1 MAQAVPGLTPTLAVL
16 QLLDAAWFLADD
28 QGRAGQAC
36 ARVTAWLGAG
46 FGAGPWQDLV
56 HPDDRGGG
64 SGQGAGDADRRWRM
78 ADGSWRW
85 FSHRTQAMG
94 AQTLHV
100 LQDID
105 ARKRREIAHSDA
117 AGLLD
122 SLRLHLP
129 GVFYKLDADEQGVP
143 HVTFVSE
150 AVRELLEYEPEEVE
164 ADFRRIFDRVHPE
177 DKERFQAIVANALRT
192 NADTTFEYRVILPR
206 KGVRHVAGRACSA
219 LQSTG
224 RHARFGYQHD
234 VTEQKLYQE
243 ALVQARA
250 AEQAS
255 ELKSEFLSRMSHELR
270 TPLNA
275 ILGFAQLLK
284 MSAAEPLG
292 AEQWER
298 VDVLERAGRHLL
310 ALVNDVLDLSRIEAG
325 HMDLHMGAVGVRGVF
340 DEVHSLVV
348 STAHAHGVT
357 LRRPTWPDLP
367 EGPLTVR
374 ADMLRLQQVL
384 VNLMTNAI
392 KYNRPGG
399 DVWLAASLVGN
410 EVCLSVRDNGH
421 GMTPEQQAHLFEP
434 FNRLGAETSDIDGSG
449 IGMVIVQRLVQLMG
463 GRLSLRSV
471 PGEGT
476 EVSVFLPRAES
487 QQVAAP
493 LAAWPV
499 RDGQAGGAAS
509 TATSVSAAGAGELL
523 GRCADDDQG
532 DQGDAAKAQATQ
544 RPVDIL
550 CVEDNEVNIALLT
563 SILELRPAC
572 ALRVA
577 RSGAEALKHVGQR
590 RPDLMLIDM
599 QLGDMSG
606 LDLASSL
613 DRDACTAGIPRIALS
628 ADAMP
633 GTIREA
639 QARGFL
645 AYVTKPVDV
654 RPFLT
659 TLDQAIDQLA

>member
-1 MAQAVPGLTPTLAVL
+1 MAQAAPDLVPPLAVL
-16 QLLDAAWFLADD
+16 QLLDAAWFLADAD
-28 QGRAGQAC
+28 GRASQAC
-36 ARVTAWLGAG
+36 AKVTAWLGAG
-46 FGAGPWQDLV
+46 FGAGHWQDLV
-56 HPDDRGGG
+56 HPDDRALAE
-64 SGQGAGDADRRWRM
+64 GQPVGERGADRRWRM

-85 FSHRTQAMG
+85 FAHRSQPMG

-105 ARKRREIAHSDA
+105 ARKRQEIAHSDA

-164 ADFRRIFDRVHPE
+164 ADFRRIFDRVHP
-177 DKERFQAIVANALRT
+177 DDRERFQAIVANALRT
-192 NADTTFEYRVILPR
+192 NADTTFEYRVVLPR

-234 VTEQKLYQE
+234 ITEQKLYQE

-255 ELKSEFLSRMSHELR
+255 AVKSEFLSRMSHELR

-284 MSAAEPLG
+284 MSTAEPLG

-325 HMDLHMGAVGVRGVF
+325 HMALHMGAMGVRGVF

-348 STAHAHGVT
+348 STAHAHGVS
-357 LRRPTWPDLP
+357 LHRPLLP
-367 EGPLTVR
+367 EQPQGPLAVR

-399 DVWLAASLVGN
+399 DVWLAASLVGS
-410 EVCLSVRDNGH
+410 EVCLTVRDNGQ

-434 FNRLGAETSDIDGSG
+434 FNRLGAEGSDIDGSG
-449 IGMVIVQRLVQLMG
+449 IGMVIVQRLVQWMG
-463 GRLSLRSV
+463 GRLSLRSA

-487 QQVAAP
+487 QEVAAP
-493 LAAWPV
+493 LAALPL
-499 RDGQAGGAAS
+499 R
-509 TATSVSAAGAGELL
+509 
-523 GRCADDDQG
+523 G
-532 DQGDAAKAQATQ
+532 DQAMQ

-577 RSGAEALKHVGQR
+577 RSGAEALQHVAQR

-639 QARGFL
+639 QARGFQ

-654 RPFLT
+654 RPFLA

>member
-1 MAQAVPGLTPTLAVL
+1 MAQATPGLVPTLAAL
-16 QLLDAAWFLADD
+16 QLLDAAWFLSDPT
-28 QGRAGQAC
+28 GRASQAC
-36 ARVTAWLGAG
+36 ARVTAWLGTG
-46 FGAGPWQDLV
+46 FGAGPWQDWV
-56 HPDDRGGG
+56 HPDDRGPAGDEPVG
-64 SGQGAGDADRRWRM
+64 GQGADRRWRM

-85 FSHRTQAMG
+85 FAHRSQAMG

-105 ARKRREIAHSDA
+105 ARKRREIEHSDA

-143 HVTFVSE
+143 HVTFVSD

-164 ADFRRIFDRVHPE
+164 GDFRRIFDRVHPD

-192 NADTTFEYRVILPR
+192 NADTTFEYRVVLPR

-219 LQSTG
+219 LQSSG

-234 VTEQKLYQE
+234 ITEQKLYQE

-250 AEQAS
+250 AERAS

-284 MSAAEPLG
+284 VSTAEPLG

-325 HMDLHMGAVGVRGVF
+325 HMTLHMGAMGVRGVF

-348 STAHAHGVT
+348 STAHAHGVS

-367 EGPLTVR
+367 EGPLAVR

-392 KYNRPGG
+392 KYNRRGG
-399 DVWLAASLVGN
+399 DVWLAASVVGS
-410 EVCLSVRDNGH
+410 EVCLTVRDNGL
-421 GMTPEQQAHLFEP
+421 GMTQQQQAHLFEP
-434 FNRLGAETSDIDGSG
+434 FNRLGAEGSSIDGSG
-449 IGMVIVQRLVQLMG
+449 IGMVIVQSLVQLMG
-463 GRLSLRSV
+463 GRLSLRSA

-487 QQVAAP
+487 QEVAAP
-493 LAAWPV
+493 LPLMAALPV
-499 RDGQAGGAAS
+499 RDDQADSGGA
-509 TATSVSAAGAGELL
+509 SVPLAGSRDPIAPCG
-523 GRCADDDQG
+523 QG
-532 DQGDAAKAQATQ
+532 DEASAQATQ

-550 CVEDNEVNIALLT
+550 CVEDNELNITLLT

-577 RSGAEALKHVGQR
+577 RSGTEALQHVAQR

-613 DRDACTAGIPRIALS
+613 DRDARSAGIPRIALS

-633 GTIREA
+633 ATIREA
-639 QARGFL
+639 QARGFQ
-645 AYVTKPVDV
+645 AYVTKPLDV
-654 RPFLT
+654 RPFLA
-659 TLDQAIDQLA
+659 TLDQAIAQLV

>member
-1 MAQAVPGLTPTLAVL
+1 M
-16 QLLDAAWFLADD
+16 
-28 QGRAGQAC
+28 
-36 ARVTAWLGAG
+36 
-46 FGAGPWQDLV
+46 
-56 HPDDRGGG
+56 
-64 SGQGAGDADRRWRM
+64 
-78 ADGSWRW
+78 
-85 FSHRTQAMG
+85 
-94 AQTLHV
+94 
-100 LQDID
+100 
-105 ARKRREIAHSDA
+105 
-117 AGLLD
+117 
-122 SLRLHLP
+122 
-129 GVFYKLDADEQGVP
+129 
-143 HVTFVSE
+143 
-150 AVRELLEYEPEEVE
+150 
-164 ADFRRIFDRVHPE
+164 
-177 DKERFQAIVANALRT
+177 
-192 NADTTFEYRVILPR
+192 
-206 KGVRHVAGRACSA
+206 
-219 LQSTG
+219 ST
-224 RHARFGYQHD
+224 
-234 VTEQKLYQE
+234 
-243 ALVQARA
+243 
-250 AEQAS
+250 
-255 ELKSEFLSRMSHELR
+255 
-270 TPLNA
+270 
-275 ILGFAQLLK
+275 
-284 MSAAEPLG
+284 AEPLG

-325 HMDLHMGAVGVRGVF
+325 HMALHMGAMGVRGVF

-348 STAHAHGVT
+348 STAHAHGVS
-357 LRRPTWPDLP
+357 LHRPLLP
-367 EGPLTVR
+367 EQPQGPLAVR

-399 DVWLAASLVGN
+399 DVWLAASLVGS
-410 EVCLSVRDNGH
+410 EVCLTVRDNGQ

-434 FNRLGAETSDIDGSG
+434 FNRLGAEGSDIDGSG
-449 IGMVIVQRLVQLMG
+449 IGMVIVQRLVQWMG
-463 GRLSLRSV
+463 GRLSLRSA

-487 QQVAAP
+487 QEVAAP
-493 LAAWPV
+493 LAALPL
-499 RDGQAGGAAS
+499 R
-509 TATSVSAAGAGELL
+509 
-523 GRCADDDQG
+523 G
-532 DQGDAAKAQATQ
+532 DQAMQ

-577 RSGAEALKHVGQR
+577 RSGAEALQHVAQR
-590 RPDLMLIDM
+590 RPDLLLIDM

-639 QARGFL
+639 QARGFQ

-654 RPFLT
+654 RPFLA

>member
-1 MAQAVPGLTPTLAVL
+1 MARVADGMAPTLAAL
-16 QLLDAAWFLADD
+16 QLLDAAWFLSDAT
-28 QGRAGQAC
+28 GRASQAC
-36 ARVTAWLGAG
+36 ARVTAWFGAG
-46 FGAGPWQDLV
+46 FGPEPWQDRV
-56 HPDDRGGG
+56 HPEDRGPSGDEPVG
-64 SGQGAGDADRRWRM
+64 GQGADCRWRM

-85 FSHRTQAMG
+85 FAHRSQAMG

-105 ARKRREIAHSDA
+105 ARKRRELEHSDA

-129 GVFYKLDADEQGVP
+129 GVFYKLDADAQGVP
-143 HVTFVSE
+143 HVSFVSG

-164 ADFRRIFDRVHPE
+164 ADFRRIFDRVHPD

-192 NADTTFEYRVILPR
+192 NADTTFEYRVVLPR

-234 VTEQKLYQE
+234 ITEQKLYQE
-243 ALVQARA
+243 ALVLARA

-255 ELKSEFLSRMSHELR
+255 EVKSEFLSRMSHELR

-284 MSAAEPLG
+284 MSTAEPLG
-292 AEQWER
+292 TEQWER

-325 HMDLHMGAVGVRGVF
+325 HMALHMGAMGVRGVF

-348 STAHAHGVT
+348 STAHAHHVS
-357 LRRPTWPDLP
+357 LHQPTWPDLP
-367 EGPLTVR
+367 EGPLAVR

-399 DVWLAASLVGN
+399 DVWLAASLVGD
-410 EVCLSVRDNGH
+410 EVCLMVRDNGH

-449 IGMVIVQRLVQLMG
+449 IGMVIVQHLVHLMG
-463 GRLSLRSV
+463 GRLCIRSA

-487 QQVAAP
+487 EQVATP
-493 LAAWPV
+493 LAPV
-499 RDGQAGGAAS
+499 LAPAAQLGERASPTALTGADRP
-509 TATSVSAAGAGELL
+509 L
-523 GRCADDDQG
+523 GDDD
-532 DQGDAAKAQATQ
+532 AAPVMQ
-544 RPVDIL
+544 RVVDIL

-577 RSGAEALKHVGQR
+577 RSGTEALQHVAQR

-613 DRDACTAGIPRIALS
+613 DRDARSVGIPRIALS

-633 GTIREA
+633 ATIREA
-639 QARGFL
+639 RARGFQ

-654 RPFLT
+654 PPFLA
-659 TLDQAIDQLA
+659 TLDQAIEQLA

>member
-1 MAQAVPGLTPTLAVL
+1 MAQAAPDLVPPLAVL
-16 QLLDAAWFLADD
+16 QLLDAAWFLADAD
-28 QGRAGQAC
+28 GRASQAC
-36 ARVTAWLGAG
+36 AKVMAWLGAG

-56 HPDDRGGG
+56 HPDDRGAG
-64 SGQGAGDADRRWRM
+64 SAADRRWRM

-85 FSHRTQAMG
+85 FAHRSQPLG

-100 LQDID
+100 LQDVD
-105 ARKRREIAHSDA
+105 ARKRQEIEHSDA

-164 ADFRRIFDRVHPE
+164 ADFRRIFDRVHP
-177 DKERFQAIVANALRT
+177 DDRERFQAIVANALRT
-192 NADTTFEYRVILPR
+192 NADTTFEYRVVLPR

-234 VTEQKLYQE
+234 ITEQKLYQE

-255 ELKSEFLSRMSHELR
+255 EVKSEFLSRMSHELR

-284 MSAAEPLG
+284 MSTAEPLG

-325 HMDLHMGAVGVRGVF
+325 HMALHIGAIGVRGVF

-348 STAHAHGVT
+348 STAHAHRVS

-367 EGPLTVR
+367 EGPLAVR

-399 DVWLAASLVGN
+399 DVWLAASLVGS
-410 EVCLSVRDNGH
+410 EVCLTVRDNGQ
-421 GMTPEQQAHLFEP
+421 GMTPQQQAHLFEP
-434 FNRLGAETSDIDGSG
+434 FNRLGAEGSDIDGSG

-463 GRLSLRSV
+463 GRLSLRSA

-487 QQVAAP
+487 QEVTAP
-493 LAAWPV
+493 LAALPV
-499 RDGQAGGAAS
+499 PSGPSAEAHSPVAPCGRGDEAS
-509 TATSVSAAGAGELL
+509 
-523 GRCADDDQG
+523 
-532 DQGDAAKAQATQ
+532 AQATQ

-577 RSGAEALKHVGQR
+577 RSGTEAVQQVAQR

-613 DRDACTAGIPRIALS
+613 DRDARTAGIPRIALS

-633 GTIREA
+633 ATIREA
-639 QARGFL
+639 LARGFQ

-654 RPFLT
+654 RPFLA
-659 TLDQAIDQLA
+659 TLDQAIDPLA

>member
-1 MAQAVPGLTPTLAVL
+1 MAQALARNL
-16 QLLDAAWFLADD
+16 AQMLEAGSFLSDAD
-28 QGRAGQAC
+28 GRISQPC
-36 ARVTAWLGAG
+36 ERVRAWLGADLVG
-46 FGAGPWQDLV
+46 ERWQAHV
-56 HPDDRGGG
+56 HPDDLPP
-64 SGQGAGDADRRWRM
+64 AGTAPSATEPADRRWRT
-78 ADGSWRW
+78 ADGPWRW
-85 FSHRTQAMG
+85 FAHRSQSMG

-105 ARKRREIAHSDA
+105 VRKRREIQHSDA
-117 AGLLD
+117 AALLD
-122 SLRLHLP
+122 SLRQHLP
-129 GVFYKLDADEQGVP
+129 GAFYKLDADEQGVP
-143 HVTFVSE
+143 HVTFVSD

-164 ADFRRIFDRVHPE
+164 ADFRRIFDRVHPD

-192 NADTTFEYRVILPR
+192 HADTTFEYRVVLPR

-219 LQSTG
+219 MQSTG

-284 MSAAEPLG
+284 MSEREPLG
-292 AEQWER
+292 PEQWER

-310 ALVNDVLDLSRIEAG
+310 ALVNDVLDLSRIESG
-325 HMDLHMGAVGVRGVF
+325 HMALHIGAIGVRGVF

-348 STAHAHGVT
+348 STAHARGVT
-357 LRRPTWPDLP
+357 LHRPLLP
-367 EGPLTVR
+367 EQPPGPLSVR

-384 VNLMTNAI
+384 VNLATNAI

-399 DVWLAASLVGN
+399 GVWLAATCVGS
-410 EVCLSVRDNGH
+410 EVCLTVRDNGH

-434 FNRLGAETSDIDGSG
+434 FNRLGAEGSDIDGSG
-449 IGMVIVQRLVQLMG
+449 IGMVIVKRLVALMG
-463 GRLSLRSV
+463 GRLSLRST

-476 EVSVFLPRAES
+476 EVSVFLPSAEA
-487 QQVAAP
+487 QPAP
-493 LAAWPV
+493 SGDASAV
-499 RDGQAGGAAS
+499 EGAA
-509 TATSVSAAGAGELL
+509 ATMPA
-523 GRCADDDQG
+523 
-532 DQGDAAKAQATQ
+532 Q

-550 CVEDNEVNIALLT
+550 CVEDNEVNVALLMG
-563 SILELRPAC
+563 ILELRPAC

-577 RSGAEALKHVGQR
+577 RSGAEALRQAAER

-613 DRDACTAGIPRIALS
+613 DRDAGTAGIPRIALS

-633 GTIREA
+633 ATIREA
-639 QARGFL
+639 QARGFQ

-659 TLDQAIDQLA
+659 TLDEAIGRLG

>member
-1 MAQAVPGLTPTLAVL
+1 MAQATPGLAPTLAVL
-16 QLLDAAWFLADD
+16 QLLDAAWFLADAD
-28 QGRAGQAC
+28 GRAGQAC

-46 FGAGPWQDLV
+46 FGAGHWQDLV
-56 HPDDRGGG
+56 HPDDRALAE
-64 SGQGAGDADRRWRM
+64 GQPVGERGADRRCRM

-85 FSHRTQAMG
+85 FAHRSQAIG

-150 AVRELLEYEPEEVE
+150 AVRELLEYEPDEVE
-164 ADFRRIFDRVHPE
+164 ADFRRIFDRVHP
-177 DKERFQAIVANALRT
+177 DDRERFQAIVANALRT
-192 NADTTFEYRVILPR
+192 HADTTFEYRVVLPR

-224 RHARFGYQHD
+224 RQARFGYQHD
-234 VTEQKLYQE
+234 ITEQKLYQE

-284 MSAAEPLG
+284 MSTAEPLG
-292 AEQWER
+292 AEQWAR

-325 HMDLHMGAVGVRGVF
+325 HMALHMGAMGVRGVF

-348 STAHAHGVT
+348 STAHAHRVS

-367 EGPLTVR
+367 EGPLAVR

-399 DVWLAASLVGN
+399 DVWLAASLVGS
-410 EVCLSVRDNGH
+410 EVCLTVRDNGQ

-434 FNRLGAETSDIDGSG
+434 FNRLGAEGSDIDGSG

-463 GRLSLRSV
+463 GRLSLRSA

-487 QQVAAP
+487 QEVAAP
-493 LAAWPV
+493 LAPWPGLAAQV
-499 RDGQAGGAAS
+499 GGGEPAATPAS
-509 TATSVSAAGAGELL
+509 SAP
-523 GRCADDDQG
+523 
-532 DQGDAAKAQATQ
+532 AQAAQ

-563 SILELRPAC
+563 SIMELRPAC

-577 RSGAEALKHVGQR
+577 RSGAQALKYVAQR

-654 RPFLT
+654 RPFLA
-659 TLDQAIDQLA
+659 TLDQAIEQLA

>member
-1 MAQAVPGLTPTLAVL
+1 MSSPERARALAL
-16 QLLDAAWFLADD
+16 LLDAGSFLSDAE
-28 QGRAGQAC
+28 GRVIQPC
-36 ARVTAWLGAG
+36 ARVQAW
-46 FGAGPWQDLV
+46 FGPQVHAEPWAERV
-56 HPDDRGGG
+56 HPEDFLP
-64 SGQGAGDADRRWRM
+64 SDADRRWRM

-85 FSHRTQAMG
+85 FAHRTQQVG
-94 AQTLHV
+94 EQTLHV

-105 ARKRREIAHSDA
+105 DRKQREIEHSDA
-117 AGLLD
+117 AALLE
-122 SLRLHLP
+122 SLRSHLP

-143 HVTFVSE
+143 HVTFVSD
-150 AVRELLEYEPEEVE
+150 AVRDVLGYEPEEVE
-164 ADFRRIFDRVHPE
+164 SDFRRIFDRVHP
-177 DKERFQAIVANALRT
+177 DDRERFQAIVANALRT
-192 NADTTFEYRVILPR
+192 NADTTFEYRVVLPG
-206 KGVRHVAGRACSA
+206 KGVRHLAGRACSA

-243 ALVQARA
+243 ALLQARA

-255 ELKSEFLSRMSHELR
+255 EVKSEFLSRMSHELR

-284 MSAAEPLG
+284 LSHNEPLG
-292 AEQWER
+292 AEQWSR

-325 HMDLHMGAVGVRGVF
+325 HMALHLGAVGVRGVF
-340 DEVHSLVV
+340 DEVLNLVV
-348 STAHAHGVT
+348 STAHAHRVS
-357 LRRPTWPDLP
+357 LRRPAWPDLP

-399 DVWLAASLVGN
+399 DVWLSAAVVGQ
-410 EVCLSVRDNGH
+410 EVCLSVRDNGQ
-421 GMTPEQQAHLFEP
+421 GMTAEQQAHLFEP
-434 FNRLGAETSDIDGSG
+434 FNRLGAEGSDIDGSG

-463 GRLSLRSV
+463 GRLSLRSA

-476 EVSVFLPRAES
+476 EVSVFLPRAEPHDVALASVPVAVVS
-487 QQVAAP
+487 QPGDAVE
-493 LAAWPV
+493 
-499 RDGQAGGAAS
+499 GQAEA
-509 TATSVSAAGAGELL
+509 V
-523 GRCADDDQG
+523 ADE
-532 DQGDAAKAQATQ
+532 AAQAVSLQ
-544 RPVDIL
+544 QQPQPQPSPACAVDVL
-550 CVEDNEVNIALLT
+550 CVEDNEVNIALLR

-572 ALRVA
+572 VLRVA
-577 RSGAEALKHVGQR
+577 RSGAEALQLAAHQ

-606 LDLASSL
+606 LDLASQL
-613 DRDACTAGIPRIALS
+613 DRDASTAGIPRIALS

-633 GTIREA
+633 ATIREA
-639 QARGFL
+639 QARGFI

-654 RPFLT
+654 RPFLA
-659 TLDQAIDQLA
+659 TLDEAMGPMG

>member
-1 MAQAVPGLTPTLAVL
+1 M
-16 QLLDAAWFLADD
+16 
-28 QGRAGQAC
+28 
-36 ARVTAWLGAG
+36 
-46 FGAGPWQDLV
+46 
-56 HPDDRGGG
+56 
-64 SGQGAGDADRRWRM
+64 
-78 ADGSWRW
+78 
-85 FSHRTQAMG
+85 
-94 AQTLHV
+94 
-100 LQDID
+100 
-105 ARKRREIAHSDA
+105 
-117 AGLLD
+117 
-122 SLRLHLP
+122 
-129 GVFYKLDADEQGVP
+129 
-143 HVTFVSE
+143 
-150 AVRELLEYEPEEVE
+150 RELLEYEPEEVE

-284 MSAAEPLG
+284 MSTAEPLG

-367 EGPLTVR
+367 EGPLAVR

-384 VNLMTNAI
+384 VNLLTNAI
-392 KYNRPGG
+392 KYNRRGG
-399 DVWLAASLVGN
+399 DVWLAASLVGS
-410 EVCLSVRDNGH
+410 EVCLTVRDNGL
-421 GMTPEQQAHLFEP
+421 GMTPQQQAHLFEP
-434 FNRLGAETSDIDGSG
+434 FNRLGAEASDIDGSG
-449 IGMVIVQRLVQLMG
+449 IGMVIVQSLVQLMG
-463 GRLSLRSV
+463 GRLSLRSA

-487 QQVAAP
+487 QEVAAP
-493 LAAWPV
+493 LAALQVQDDQAGSGGASIPLAASCDPIAACV
-499 RDGQAGGAAS
+499 QGGQAP
-509 TATSVSAAGAGELL
+509 
-523 GRCADDDQG
+523 
-532 DQGDAAKAQATQ
+532 AQPMQ

-577 RSGAEALKHVGQR
+577 RSGAEALTHVGHR

-633 GTIREA
+633 ATIREA
-639 QARGFL
+639 RARGFQ
-645 AYVTKPVDV
+645 AYVTKPLDV
-654 RPFLT
+654 RPFLA
-659 TLDQAIDQLA
+659 TLDQAIAQLG

>member
-1 MAQAVPGLTPTLAVL
+1 MAQATPGLAPTLAVL

-46 FGAGPWQDLV
+46 FGAGPWQNLV

-64 SGQGAGDADRRWRM
+64 SGQGDGDADRRWRM

-85 FSHRTQAMG
+85 FSHRSQAMG

-105 ARKRREIAHSDA
+105 ARKRREIVHSDA

-164 ADFRRIFDRVHPE
+164 ADFRRIFDRVHPD

-192 NADTTFEYRVILPR
+192 NADTTFEYRVVLPR

-234 VTEQKLYQE
+234 ITEQKLYQE

-255 ELKSEFLSRMSHELR
+255 EVKSEFLSRMSHELR

-284 MSAAEPLG
+284 MSTAEPLG

-325 HMDLHMGAVGVRGVF
+325 HMALHIGAMGVRGVF

-348 STAHAHGVT
+348 STAHAHRVT
-357 LRRPTWPDLP
+357 LHRPIWPDLP

-463 GRLSLRSV
+463 GRLSLRSA

-493 LAAWPV
+493 LAPWPV
-499 RDGQAGGAAS
+499 RDGQAGCAAS
-509 TATSVSAAGAGELL
+509 TATSGSSAGLGDPGE
-523 GRCADDDQG
+523 
-532 DQGDAAKAQATQ
+532 AAAAQAAQ

-577 RSGAEALKHVGQR
+577 RSGTQALQHVAQR

-613 DRDACTAGIPRIALS
+613 DRDARTAGIPRIALS

-633 GTIREA
+633 ATIREA

-654 RPFLT
+654 RPFLA

>member
-1 MAQAVPGLTPTLAVL
+1 MAQATPGLAPTLAAL
-16 QLLDAAWFLADD
+16 QLLDAAWFLTDG
-28 QGRAGQAC
+28 QGRACQAC
-36 ARVTAWLGAG
+36 ARVMAWLGAG
-46 FGAGPWQDLV
+46 FGDARWQDLV
-56 HPDDRGGG
+56 HPDDALFTGHA
-64 SGQGAGDADRRWRM
+64 QAADRRWRM

-85 FSHRTQAMG
+85 FAHRSQAMG

-105 ARKRREIAHSDA
+105 ARKRREIEHSDA

-164 ADFRRIFDRVHPE
+164 ADFRRIFDRVHPD

-192 NADTTFEYRVILPR
+192 NADTTFEYRVVLPR

-219 LQSTG
+219 LQSSG

-255 ELKSEFLSRMSHELR
+255 EVKSEFLSRMSHELR

-284 MSAAEPLG
+284 MSTAEPLS

-325 HMDLHMGAVGVRGVF
+325 HMALHMGAVGVRGVF

-357 LRRPTWPDLP
+357 LRRPIWPDLP
-367 EGPLTVR
+367 EGPLAVR

-384 VNLMTNAI
+384 VNLLTNAI
-392 KYNRPGG
+392 KYNRRGG
-399 DVWLAASLVGN
+399 DVWLAASLVGS
-410 EVCLSVRDNGH
+410 EVCLTVRDNGL
-421 GMTPEQQAHLFEP
+421 GMTPQQQAHLFEP
-434 FNRLGAETSDIDGSG
+434 FNRLGAEASDIDGSG
-449 IGMVIVQRLVQLMG
+449 IGMVIVQSLVQLMG
-463 GRLSLRSV
+463 GRLSLRSA

-487 QQVAAP
+487 QEVAAP
-493 LAAWPV
+493 LAALPGPDDEANSGETSVAWAGSHAPMAMCG
-499 RDGQAGGAAS
+499 RDDGAA
-509 TATSVSAAGAGELL
+509 V
-523 GRCADDDQG
+523 
-532 DQGDAAKAQATQ
+532 QAMQ

-577 RSGAEALKHVGQR
+577 RSGAEALQHVSHR

-633 GTIREA
+633 ATIREA
-639 QARGFL
+639 QARGFQ

-654 RPFLT
+654 RPFLA
-659 TLDQAIDQLA
+659 TLDQAISRLV